1 MMLNSLFN
9 NDLVFYSLFAG
20 TVGFIGYKF
29 ASSIWN
35 NSENNSDFDYLN
47 TDLDTSSNVYSDL
60 GIQTIPNSVSTGA
73 TVLPTPPVNIE
84 IVPNP
89 DLVEYALSH
98 KSLVKSKIQ
107 EINGLYGKEMFDY
120 TITNADLTYIV
131 NSYSITQLN
140 SSGIN
145 EAILNI
151 MSCFNG

>member
-1 MMLNSLFN
+1 MLNSLFN